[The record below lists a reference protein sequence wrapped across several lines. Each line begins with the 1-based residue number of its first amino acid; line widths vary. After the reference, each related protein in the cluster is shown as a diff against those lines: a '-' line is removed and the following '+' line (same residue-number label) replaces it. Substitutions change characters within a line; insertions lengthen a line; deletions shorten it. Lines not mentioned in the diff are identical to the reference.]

1 MNGQVL
7 EWGVATLALPGEAE
21 SGDLHLFEPF
31 KDGALVAVVDGL
43 GHGGEAAVAAK
54 AAVAALKKHP
64 QESVI
69 TLVRRCH
76 EDLRATR
83 GAVLSM
89 AAFNALDGTMT
100 WLGVG
105 NVEGILLRA
114 DSEGKPK
121 GPTQWPRFPAL
132 IPAEPSRTRPP
143 YESLLLR
150 RGVVGGRLPP
160 LYATILPVAR
170 GDTLILVT
178 DGIRSGYEP
187 RVTPRAIPQ
196 QTADQIL
203 KQHNTETDDALVFV
217 GRYVGNSQ

>member
-1 MNGQVL
+1 MSGQLL
-7 EWGVATLALPGEAE
+7 EWGVATLALPGETE
-21 SGDLHLFEPF
+21 SGDLHLVEPF

-43 GHGGEAAVAAK
+43 GHGREAALAART
-54 AAVAALKKHP
+54 AVATLKKHA

-69 TLVRRCH
+69 TLVKRCH
-76 EDLRATR
+76 EELRATR
-83 GAVLSM
+83 GVVLSM
-89 AAFNALDGTMT
+89 AAFNALEGTMT

-105 NVEGILLRA
+105 NVEGILLRVES
-114 DSEGKPK
+114 DGK
-121 GPTQWPRFPAL
+121 A
-132 IPAEPSRTRPP
+132 P

-160 LYATILPVAR
+160 LNATILPVFR

-187 RVTPRAIPQ
+187 RWSPRGTPQ

-203 KQHNTETDDALVFV
+203 AQHNTETDDALVFV
-217 GRYVGNSQ
+217 GRYAGQVA